1 MRGEIC
7 SEHQDLQLFNENKEY
22 YFETDSSVFIPHT
35 SYLSPHTSFFIPQ
48 SSYLLLHTS
57 VLISINLPF
66 EFTRNLRFFRAI

>member
-35 SYLSPHTSFFIPQ
+35 SYLIPQ
-48 SSYLLLHTS
+48 SSYLLPQS
-57 VLISINLPF
+57 SYQSIYLLNLPETSGSLEPF
-66 EFTRNLRFFRAI
+66 E